1 MKTMQEI
8 TAAIKEAAGMGAENV
23 YIYNDE
29 VAKCIITYRKII
41 TEHSIKAIAGENPY
55 TIIPTNFRQYG
66 NTYHM
71 LMLSIYY

>member
-23 YIYNDE
+23 YIYNDK
-29 VAKCIITYRKII
+29 VAKCIITYRNII
-41 TEHSIKAIAGENPY
+41 TEYTLKTIAGDNPY
-55 TIIPTNFRQYG
+55 TIQPSCYRQH
-66 NTYHM
+66 NTTYQT